1 MSCADTTLFLLSV
14 DDASARLKP
23 SYKTLVLV
31 RHQAESQSM
40 AATLNLLK
48 ILSISEFW
56 SLPMD
61 AAADLKRRIG
71 LAPVGLSSSNL
82 EGSASHA
89 HH

>member
-1 MSCADTTLFLLSV
+1 
-14 DDASARLKP
+14 
-23 SYKTLVLV
+23 
-31 RHQAESQSM
+31 
-40 AATLNLLK
+40 
-48 ILSISEFW
+48 
-56 SLPMD
+56 MD